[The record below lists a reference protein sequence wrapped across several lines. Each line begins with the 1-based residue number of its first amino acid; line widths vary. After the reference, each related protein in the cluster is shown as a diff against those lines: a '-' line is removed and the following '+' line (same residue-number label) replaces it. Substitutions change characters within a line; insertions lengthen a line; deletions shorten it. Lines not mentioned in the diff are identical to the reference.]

1 MRQAIVVVI
10 AAALSGCAAQPQ
22 YTQPTPV
29 TPAIQQETADPCIT
43 AFAALAALSEVG
55 TPLIKKCRAGDR
67 LSCGSFSVLLDRSGM
82 PGPSKLAVQCL
93 EGGQIDPLH
102 PLVLHTNR
110 VLPSF
115 NRELEGLNRELGI
128 RKS

>member
-22 YTQPTPV
+22 YTQPTAAAPALQQGPV
-29 TPAIQQETADPCIT
+29 DTCIT

-82 PGPSKLAVQCL
+82 PGPSKLAKQCL
-93 EGGQIDPLH
+93 EEGLISPLH
-102 PLVLHTNR
+102 PLVMRTTWK
-110 VLPSF
+110 LPAF
-115 NRELEGLNRELGI
+115 NRELEGLNREMGL
-128 RKS
+128 

>member
-67 LSCGSFSVLLDRSGM
+67 LSCGAFSVLLDRSGM

-102 PLVLHTNR
+102 PLVVRTTAL
-110 VLPSF
+110 LPEF
-115 NRELEGLNRELGI
+115 TRQMDRMTRELTTKG
-128 RKS
+128 K